1 MLVYKSILKRFVPL
15 VAANMIHNDEEHL
28 QVLSPFFGGMISFV
42 KDNEGYLERGEM
54 SRINVNESKM
64 FFNK

>member
-1 MLVYKSILKRFVPL
+1 
-15 VAANMIHNDEEHL
+15 
-28 QVLSPFFGGMISFV
+28 MISFV

-64 FFNK
+64 FFNKQLVVHAKNPNRTHPSNNKRILQ